1 MESVTGS
8 TGFAFRLYRNLVRF
22 FPHRFRCAFER
33 EMLQTTDEAVAWIQ
47 RESLLGLVFLFTD
60 LAVQLA
66 MAHLRECVWDLRYE
80 VRLLMRRPAF
90 TFVAVVSMSL
100 AICAGSAF
108 FSELNGTILRNV
120 PGVANAGELV
130 TLQQPISY
138 PAFRRFRDHKDLFSS
153 TAAYV
158 APVPFGV
165 GFNGHTERIW
175 GHIVTSDYFSTLGVT
190 AEAGRVLDA
199 RDEERQGTPPVVVSD
214 RFWKNNLGSDPD
226 VIGRAIHINGK
237 LCTIVGVASE
247 GFQGASPMMFVADV
261 WLPVSAGEAVA
272 PELADNA
279 LERSQLT
286 MFHFLG
292 RRRQG
297 VAPLQIETA
306 LDTMQRQ
313 MLRDSGHPARENG
326 HLIWVASGGK
336 LIPIRERDLGLFAFL
351 PMAVIALLLL
361 IACSNVV
368 NMLVARALDRRRE
381 VAVQLAMGASRARLI
396 RQLLMEGLL
405 IALGAGALGLALTCW
420 LMHLLSR
427 LRLPHAMPV
436 QFNVEV
442 DWRVVVFTIG
452 LTALTGLA
460 IGLLPAIQ
468 ATNPELVPALKEGA
482 NLHLRRRR
490 VFSARNL
497 LVVSQMAASL
507 TLLLVTGYIVFGMKY
522 MMSGATGF
530 DAGNVQLISVDPIR
544 DGYSVSQAQ
553 EFYPKLLDH
562 VKALPGIVS
571 VTWTEAIPMQ
581 PSGKMTF
588 TTDID
593 GSKRVD
599 QATKY
604 IVGSDYFQTMGV
616 RILRGRGFMKDDEKG
631 SARSI
636 VVSEALAQTIWRN
649 DDPLGRRLSLVNRN
663 GVTFGL
669 MGGSAFDYR
678 TTSPDQS
685 YVVVGVAADVLESPV
700 EQPGPAVYLPITE
713 DDYAKPPFQGITLAV
728 RTTPGLDA
736 ASIIR
741 AQFAAIDS
749 NLTTFNAETMGDWI
763 EQVMFI
769 VKIGLWSYGLMAAF
783 GLVLASVG
791 LAGVTAYSVSSRVHE
806 IGIRLALGARSKDIL
821 RMIMAEGT
829 TLIVTGACI
838 GITLAVLVMRVMA
851 ANMDPVAQSIQHSQS
866 DLRIA
871 AGALGILVMV
881 ALLACFLPARR
892 SGQVDPVVA
901 LRQE

>member
-1 MESVTGS
+1 MEGETRS
-8 TGFAFRLYRNLVRF
+8 TGFAYRLYRNLVRF

-33 EMLQTTDEAVAWIQ
+33 EMLQTTEEAAVWIQ
-47 RESLLGLVFLFTD
+47 RQSPFGLVLLFTD

-66 MAHLRECVWDLRYE
+66 AAYLRECIWDLRYE
-80 VRLLMRRPAF
+80 ARLLIRKPVF

-100 AICAGSAF
+100 AICAGSSF
-108 FSELNGTILRNV
+108 FSELNGTILRDV
-120 PGVANAGELV
+120 PGAARADELV

-138 PAFRRFRDHKDLFSS
+138 PAYRLFRYHKDLFSS
-153 TAAYV
+153 SGAYV

-165 GFNGHTERIW
+165 GFNGRTVRIW

-190 AEAGRVLDA
+190 AQAGRVLDA
-199 RDEERQGTPPVVVSD
+199 RDEVTKGTPPIVVSD
-214 RFWKNNLGSDPD
+214 RFWKSNLGSDAD
-226 VIGRAIHINGK
+226 VIGRAMHVNGK
-237 LCTIVGVASE
+237 LCTIVGVAPD
-247 GFQGASPMMFVADV
+247 GFQGASPMMFVADL

-279 LERSQLT
+279 LERPQLT

-292 RRRQG
+292 RRRQS
-297 VAPLQIETA
+297 VSPLQIETA

-313 MLRDSGHPARENG
+313 MLRDSGHPATENG
-326 HLIWVASGGK
+326 HLLWVASGGK
-336 LIPIRERDLGLFAFL
+336 LIPIRERELGFFAFL
-351 PMAVIALLLL
+351 PMVVIALLLL

-368 NMLVARALDRRRE
+368 NMLLARALDRRRE
-381 VAVQLAMGASRARLI
+381 VAVQLAMGAGRARLI
-396 RQLLMEGLL
+396 RQLITEGML
-405 IALGAGALGLALTCW
+405 IAFGAGALGFGLTCW

-436 QFNVEV
+436 RFNVEV
-442 DWRVVVFTIG
+442 DWRVLVFTIG

-468 ATNPELVPALKEGA
+468 ATGPELAPALKQGA
-482 NLHLRRRR
+482 HLHLRKRRA
-490 VFSARNL
+490 FSARNL
-497 LVVSQMAASL
+497 LVVSQMAGSL

-530 DAGNVQLISVDPIR
+530 DAGSTQLISVDPIR
-544 DGYSVSQAQ
+544 DGYSASQAE

-562 VKALPGIVS
+562 VKALPGV
-571 VTWTEAIPMQ
+571 VAATWTEAIPMQ

-604 IVGSDYFQTMGV
+604 IVGNDYFQIMGIP
-616 RILRGRGFMKDDEKG
+616 ILRGRGFVKDDEKG

-649 DDPLGRRLSLVNRN
+649 DDPVGRRLSLVNRN
-663 GVTFGL
+663 DVTFGL

-678 TTSPDQS
+678 TAPPSQS
-685 YVVVGVAADVLESPV
+685 YVVVGVAADVLETPV
-700 EQPGPAVYLPITE
+700 AQPGSAVYLPMTE
-713 DDYAKPPFQGITLAV
+713 NDYANPPFQGITLAA
-728 RTTPGLDA
+728 RATPGLDA
-736 ASIIR
+736 ASMVR
-741 AQFAAIDS
+741 AQIAAIDQ
-749 NLTTFNAETMGDWI
+749 NLTTFNAETMDDWI
-763 EQVMFI
+763 EQGMFV
-769 VKIGLWSYGLMAAF
+769 VKIGLWSYALMGAF

-806 IGIRLALGARSKDIL
+806 IGIRLALGAHSSDIL

-829 TLIVTGACI
+829 TLIVIGACI
-838 GITLAVLVMRVMA
+838 GIALAVLVMRVMA
-851 ANMDPVAQSIQHSQS
+851 ASMDPVAQSIQHSQS

-871 AGALGILVMV
+871 AGAMGILVMV
-881 ALLACFLPARR
+881 GLSACYLPARR
-892 SGQVDPVVA
+892 SGRVDPVVA

>member
-1 MESVTGS
+1 MEAEKRS
-8 TGFAFRLYRNLVRF
+8 TGFAVGLYRNLTRF
-22 FPHRFRCAFER
+22 FPHRFRSAFEH
-33 EMLQTTDEAVAWIQ
+33 EMLQTTEEAAVWIRRQ
-47 RESLLGLVFLFTD
+47 NLFGLVLLFTD
-60 LAVQLA
+60 LAGQLA
-66 MAHLRECVWDLRYE
+66 AAHMRELIWDFRYG
-80 VRLLMRRPAF
+80 VRILIRRPVF
-90 TFVAVVSMSL
+90 TFVAVASMSL
-100 AICAGSAF
+100 AICAGSSF
-108 FSELNGTILRNV
+108 FSELNGTILRDV
-120 PGVANAGELV
+120 PGVAKAGELV
-130 TLQQPISY
+130 TLHQPISY
-138 PAFRRFRDHKDLFSS
+138 PAYRLFRNHKDLFAS

-175 GHIVTSDYFSTLGVT
+175 GHIVTSDYFLTLGVT
-190 AEAGRVLDA
+190 AQVGRVLDA
-199 RDEERQGTPPVVVSD
+199 RDEVKQGTPPIVISD
-214 RFWKNNLGSDPD
+214 RFWKSSLGSDPD

-237 LCTIVGVASE
+237 LCTIVGVTPD
-247 GFQGASPMMFVADV
+247 GFQGASPMMFVADL

-279 LERSQLT
+279 LERPQLT

-292 RRRQG
+292 RRRQS

-306 LDTMQRQ
+306 LDTMQRH
-313 MLRDSGHPARENG
+313 MLRDSGHPATENG
-326 HLIWVASGGK
+326 HLLWVASGGK
-336 LIPIRERDLGLFAFL
+336 LIPIRQRELGFFAFL
-351 PMAVIALLLL
+351 PIVVIALLLL

-368 NMLVARALDRRRE
+368 NMLLARALDRRRE

-396 RQLLMEGLL
+396 RQLIMEGML
-405 IALGAGALGLALTCW
+405 IAFGAGALGFALTCW

-436 QFNVEV
+436 RFNVEV
-442 DWRVVVFTIG
+442 DWRVLVFTIG

-468 ATNPELVPALKEGA
+468 ATSPELVPALKEGA
-482 NLHLRRRR
+482 NLQLRKRRA
-490 VFSARNL
+490 FSVRNL
-497 LVVSQMAASL
+497 LVVSQMAGSL
-507 TLLLVTGYIVFGMKY
+507 TLLLVIGYIVFGMKY

-530 DAGNVQLISVDPIR
+530 DAGNTQLISVDPIR
-544 DGYSVSQAQ
+544 DGYSASQAE

-562 VKALPGIVS
+562 VRALPGV
-571 VTWTEAIPMQ
+571 VAATWTEAIPMQ
-581 PSGKMTF
+581 PSGKMNF

-604 IVGSDYFQTMGV
+604 IVGSDYFQIMGI
-616 RILRGRGFMKDDEKG
+616 RILRGRGFLKDDENG

-636 VVSEALAQTIWRN
+636 VVSEALAQSIWRN
-649 DDPLGRRLSLVNRN
+649 DDPVGRRLSLVNMN
-663 GVTFGL
+663 DVTFGL
-669 MGGSAFDYR
+669 MGGSAFDYS
-678 TTSPDQS
+678 TTSPHQS
-685 YVVVGVAADVLESPV
+685 YVVVGVATDVLETPLA
-700 EQPGPAVYLPITE
+700 QPGPAVYLPMTE
-713 DDYAKPPFQGITLAV
+713 DDYANPPFQGITLAT

-736 ASIIR
+736 APIVR
-741 AQFAAIDS
+741 AQIAAIDA
-749 NLTTFNAETMGDWI
+749 NITTFNAETMDDWI

-769 VKIGLWSYGLMAAF
+769 VKIGLWSYGLMAVF

-829 TLIVTGACI
+829 TLIVVGACI
-838 GITLAVLVMRVMA
+838 GITLAVLVMHVMA
-851 ANMDPVAQSIQHSQS
+851 ASMDPVAQTIQHSQS

-871 AGALGILVMV
+871 AGALGVLLMV
-881 ALLACFLPARR
+881 GLSACYLPARR
-892 SGQVDPVVA
+892 SARVDPVVA